1 MDTHELPLSN
11 DNRYLLRNLYL
22 DACRVTVHYV
32 CAILCTTIMTPKM
45 TFTSLCTGWYA
56 GSTAPYVRWRR
67 FYISKRK
74 LSRGAWTGPRI
85 NLTNRTSRPETTP
98 PKMALNHAVLL
109 TLSVCLNELM
119 HFWLIER
126 FCAVSLFRFLSIM
139 AVGAMS
145 VAFSSHFFD
154 FHASC
159 AAFLSRVGYRNFCT

>member
-32 CAILCTTIMTPKM
+32 CAILCTIKMTPKM
-45 TFTSLCTGWYA
+45 TFTSLYTGWY
-56 GSTAPYVRWRR
+56 GHSTAAYVKSRR
-67 FYISKRK
+67 FYMSKRK

-119 HFWLIER
+119 HCWLIDI

-145 VAFSSHFFD
+145 VAFSSHFFSISML
-154 FHASC
+154 HAPHFYP
-159 AAFLSRVGYRNFCT
+159 A